1 MENIFVRTRKLTMV
15 QICQVERWLNEH
27 ATGPV
32 TIRGA
37 HYRKY
42 IQQYCAENDGN
53 KKIHELKVSFFNETD
68 ARRFLMDW
76 G

>member
-1 MENIFVRTRKLTMV
+1 MV